1 MIIFWVSNTQW
12 QVKFLWEL
20 SRLCDVLQWSWS
32 QAAKLCHSQVCPCAT
47 DKEWEEDYCICAAWW
62 LSKLHWGFL
71 LFDFILK
78 LINSFLWNYH
88 LLCLYA
94 LKQSTFTI
102 VQCSHPKWELLILA
116 VFFVLIAMNSEYLTD
131 FHDSFALAFKLTEV
145 EVPFDRFSLQWAP
158 HFCRAVVSC

>member
-12 QVKFLWEL
+12 QVKFLREL

-78 LINSFLWNYH
+78 LINSFFWWNYH

-116 VFFVLIAMNSEYLTD
+116 VFCVNCNE
-131 FHDSFALAFKLTEV
+131 
-145 EVPFDRFSLQWAP
+145 QWILDWFP
-158 HFCRAVVSC
+158 WQFCTCFQVDWSWGTIW